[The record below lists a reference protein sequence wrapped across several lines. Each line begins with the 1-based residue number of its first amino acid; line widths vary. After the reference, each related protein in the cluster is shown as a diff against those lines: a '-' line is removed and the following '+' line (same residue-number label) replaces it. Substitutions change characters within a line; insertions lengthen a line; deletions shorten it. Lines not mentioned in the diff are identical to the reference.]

1 MIALISGEWIESLNG
16 WANYPGLEAWKF
28 LNLAI
33 FTAFGIYIL
42 RRPISEALASRREA
56 IKQELIQAQ
65 QEQARALE
73 KVAETD
79 ALLSR
84 LDHDVRAVREHSFQ
98 EAESERQRV
107 ATATAR
113 EIEKLKQQAEREIE
127 TADKIARKDLRQF
140 FAQRSVEFARER
152 VRREMRPEDD
162 RHLIEDSIGELRRAR
177 V

>member
-1 MIALISGEWIESLNG
+1 MIALIAGEWMEWLNR
-16 WANYPGLEAWKF
+16 WANYPGLEIWKF

-84 LDHDVRAVREHSFQ
+84 LDDDVRVVREHSFQ

-107 ATATAR
+107 AAATAR
-113 EIEKLKQQAEREIE
+113 EIEKLKQQAEREME

-152 VRREMRPEDD
+152 VRREMGPEDD
-162 RHLIEDSIGELRRAR
+162 RHLIENSIGELRRAR